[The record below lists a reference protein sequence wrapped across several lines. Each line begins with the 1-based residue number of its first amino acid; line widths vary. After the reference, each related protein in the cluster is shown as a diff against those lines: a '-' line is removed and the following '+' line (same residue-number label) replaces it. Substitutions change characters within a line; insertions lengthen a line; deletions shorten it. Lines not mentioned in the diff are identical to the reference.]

1 MKVGGGAKKNASL
14 EQGTQVSRATHR
26 AETTSRHRHT
36 VKLSGDTYQPL
47 SLPWQA
53 KKEGRGGAN
62 CHKNAQIRAQNCT
75 TSRAST
81 CHLTLSEDPYVG

>member
-1 MKVGGGAKKNASL
+1 MKVGGGGAKQNASL

-36 VKLSGDTYQPL
+36 VTLSGDTYQPL

-53 KKEGRGGAN
+53 KKERRGGAN
-62 CHKNAQIRAQNCT
+62 CHKCT
-75 TSRAST
+75 IWSSKL
-81 CHLTLSEDPYVG
+81 HDLSEQVRII